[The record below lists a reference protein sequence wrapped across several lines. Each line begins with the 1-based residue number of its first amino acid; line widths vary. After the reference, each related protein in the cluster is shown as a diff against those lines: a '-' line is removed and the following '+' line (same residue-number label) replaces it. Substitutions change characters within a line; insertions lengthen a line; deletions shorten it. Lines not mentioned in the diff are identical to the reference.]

1 MVTFGGMAP
10 QPNKRKNHPAK
21 APEGSPKAER
31 VQPWREVK
39 QPRPGTLYAVYS
51 VYSDIGDRS
60 QPDHWNAQRFNSYPF
75 AVYRCPDL
83 GTAIGAAN
91 YKKLC
96 EIRMDKGWLGM
107 VFDKDYLSHMCHFE
121 LHPRTVTQ
129 VFSGELV
136 FFIGGDGLFHRVLKD
151 EEVILLDGSVF
162 QFLLPEDK

>member
-10 QPNKRKNHPAK
+10 QPNKRKNGLAK
-21 APEGSPKAER
+21 APEGSPEAER

-39 QPRPGTLYAVYS
+39 QPKPGTLYAVYS
-51 VYSDIGDRS
+51 PYSDKWDGS
-60 QPDHWNAQRFNSYPF
+60 QPYHLNAQHCDNYDL

-83 GTAIGAAN
+83 GTASGAAN

-96 EIRMDKGWLGM
+96 EVRRDKGWLGM
-107 VFDKDYLSHMCHFE
+107 VFDKDYLSHMYHFE
-121 LHPRTVTQ
+121 FHPRTVTQ